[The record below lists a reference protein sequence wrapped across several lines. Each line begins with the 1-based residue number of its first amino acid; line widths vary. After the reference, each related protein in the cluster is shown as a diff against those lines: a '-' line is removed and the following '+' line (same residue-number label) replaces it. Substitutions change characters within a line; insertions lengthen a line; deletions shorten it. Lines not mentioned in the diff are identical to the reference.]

1 MGLGRR
7 ALFGVE
13 IFVTD
18 GIVAG
23 RDARKKRN
31 DREEKRDSSEDPR
44 PAASKTAEPFGP
56 DMIHHGRGAE
66 ERPQD
71 VQADIR
77 LEHSSQL

>member
-1 MGLGRR
+1 MGFGGS
-7 ALFGVE
+7 AWFGVE

-23 RDARKKRN
+23 RNTRKKRN
-31 DREEKRDSSEDPR
+31 DREEKCDSPKDPR
-44 PAASKTAEPFGP
+44 PAASKAAEAFGA
-56 DMIHHGRGAE
+56 DMIHNGRGAE

-77 LEHSSQL
+77 LEHSS